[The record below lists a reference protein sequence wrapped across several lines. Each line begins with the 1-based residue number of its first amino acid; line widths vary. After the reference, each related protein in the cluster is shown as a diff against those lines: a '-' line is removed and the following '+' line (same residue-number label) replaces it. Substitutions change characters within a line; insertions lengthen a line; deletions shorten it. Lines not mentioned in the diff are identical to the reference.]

1 VNVDDAIR
9 GRRSVAMAD
18 GDVDA
23 SQIRELIELATW
35 APNHRLTEPWTF
47 TVIAG
52 EERRR
57 LAERWATIAA
67 DAQALEGE
75 AREASMQRDIAKVS
89 RAPVLVVVST
99 RVDPDPVVADED
111 FAATAA
117 AVQNLLLG
125 AYAHGIG
132 AMWRTGR
139 MTRDPAIKEHLGLDP
154 ADRIVAIVY
163 LGRPAART
171 VPGRPREVDARI
183 RWLGTSPPSFDSAR

>member
-1 VNVDDAIR
+1 MNVDEAIR

-18 GDVDA
+18 GEVDPA
-23 SQIRELIELATW
+23 QIRELIELATW

-47 TVIAG
+47 TVVAG
-52 EERRR
+52 DERRR
-57 LAERWATIAA
+57 LAEHWATIAA
-67 DAQALEGE
+67 DAQSLESE
-75 AREASMQRDIAKVS
+75 AREASMQRDITKIS

-125 AYAHGIG
+125 AYARGIG

-139 MTRDPAIKEHLGLDP
+139 ITRDPAIKEHLGLDQ

-163 LGRPAART
+163 LGRPAIRS
-171 VPGRPREVDARI
+171 VPGRPREVDTRI
-183 RWLGTSPPSFDSAR
+183 RWLGADPPS